1 MARTTKPPIRDAVG
15 VMEFFSVTAAI
26 YAADAAAKAAD
37 ITLIEIRCGLGIGG
51 KAYVTLGGDVAAVKA
66 AVSAG
71 ITPENA
77 MGMLVGTSVIPN
89 PDKKLF
95 GSLF

>member
-1 MARTTKPPIRDAVG
+1 MASSSAEISARYSLLIAITVWLTP
-15 VMEFFSVTAAI
+15 SVSAAWQQ
-26 YAADAAAKAAD
+26 ADM
-37 ITLIEIRCGLGIGG
+37 I
-51 KAYVTLGGDVAAVKA
+51 LGGDVAAVKA